1 MPDDLASD
9 TAPDRAA
16 LLAEYD
22 TAIRRTRSLSL
33 RYGLGTGLFMAAA
46 LLLDTPWLA
55 LPVWLVFLAW
65 LRMRY
70 RSLLK
75 RRDIAATT
83 PKDSP

>member
-1 MPDDLASD
+1 
-9 TAPDRAA
+9 
-16 LLAEYD
+16 
-22 TAIRRTRSLSL
+22 
-33 RYGLGTGLFMAAA
+33 
-46 LLLDTPWLA
+46 PWLA